1 MSLADNLR
9 TVLASIAEAATRAGR
24 DPESVRL
31 VAVTK
36 TWPAEIVR
44 EIVEAGQRDLGENKV
59 QELLGKVPELPAE
72 VEWHLIGH
80 LQQNKTR
87 KILPHCALIHSIDSA
102 DLARQVSRLAGELGL
117 TAKILLQ
124 VNVAND
130 DAKFGFPVAEAR
142 ASFGE
147 LIALPHL
154 EIRGL
159 MTVPPY
165 DDDPERVRPHF
176 KKLRDLRDE
185 LAAAH
190 QCDLSELS
198 MGMSHDFAIAIEEG
212 ATLVRIGSSIFG
224 HR

>member
-9 TVLASIAEAATRAGR
+9 TVLASIAAAVTRAGR
-24 DPESVRL
+24 EPGVVRL

-36 TWPAEIVR
+36 TWPAETVR
-44 EIVEAGQRDLGENKV
+44 EIVEAGQRALGENKV

-165 DDDPERVRPHF
+165 DEDLEKVRPHF
-176 KKLRDLRDE
+176 KRLCELRDE

-190 QCDLSELS
+190 QCDLPELS